1 MDLSQHP
8 LVQNLMSLHLPTRDY
23 VVAGSGPLLAHGLKQ
38 DVGDLDIVA
47 RGRAWEII
55 TALAPPV
62 PAPSGHGR
70 MALLFDGAIEAFD
83 TWLPGTCER
92 DELIEEAEL
101 IHGIPFSPLRRVLR
115 WKQLYDRSKDRD
127 DVVRIRKYL
136 AVSGEPLH

>member
-1 MDLSQHP
+1 MDPSQHP
-8 LVQNLMSLHLPTRDY
+8 LVQNLISLHLPARDY

-55 TALAPPV
+55 TALAPPI

-83 TWLPGTCER
+83 MWLPGTCER

-101 IHGIPFSPLRRVLR
+101 IHGIPFSPLRRVLH

-136 AVSGEPLH
+136 AVSGEPMH

>member
-8 LVQNLMSLHLPTRDY
+8 LVQKLMSLHLPTCDY
-23 VVAGSGPLLAHGLKQ
+23 VVAGSGPLLAHGLKL

-47 RGRAWEII
+47 RGQAWEII

-62 PAPSGHGR
+62 SAPSGHGR

-83 TWLPGTCER
+83 MWLPGTCER

-115 WKQLYDRSKDRD
+115 WKQLYDRSKDRA
-127 DVVRIRKYL
+127 DVVRIRKHL
-136 AVSGEPLH
+136 AGSGEPLL